1 MSFVLNVRRKL
12 IQLEQLK
19 ENIHENNFKEIH
31 TNCLILALRKLSLLT
46 LTKF

>member
-19 ENIHENNFKEIH
+19 ENIHENMVYVCYDIH
-31 TNCLILALRKLSLLT
+31 LEPRDP
-46 LTKF
+46 